1 MTNGTIV
8 KPASYKQL
16 VWLRSLLASKD
27 FSDFPEDWR
36 AWCEYI
42 REAFTRCVGE
52 GYEAGSLNTWL
63 VANNREQVSMETFQT
78 ILPKLQAAKAV
89 EPVYNELLR
98 QTPSVMAPIATT
110 DGMFKKGDTF
120 YKLRFAKTGKLW
132 AHRLVFLLTPEQ
144 LLAKQTA
151 AIESGIDDKTSYVK
165 FKFAG
170 APQSLG
176 IREDMRLTDADAK
189 VFGALYGMCSNC
201 GRLLTNEVSINLG
214 IGPKCG
220 KRQFGGEFKFMIN
233 TAKLAVGAANQ
244 KGK

>member
-78 ILPKLQAAKAV
+78 ILPKLQDAKAV

-98 QTPSVMAPIATT
+98 QTPNVKAPIATT

-132 AHRLVFLLTPEQ
+132 AHRLVFLMTPEQ
-144 LLAKQTA
+144 AKVA
-151 AIESGIDDKTSYVK
+151 AAAGSKERAAK

-170 APQSLG
+170 SPQSLG
-176 IREDMRLTDADAK
+176 IRDDMKLTYEDAK
-189 VFGALYGMCSNC
+189 AFGALYSMCCEC
-201 GRLLTNEVSINLG
+201 GRLLTNELSVALG

-220 KRQFGGEFKFMIN
+220 GREFGGEFKFMIN
-233 TAKLAVGAANQ
+233 TAKLAVEAANQ